1 MQLYETKMKNITNFI
16 FLGCLILI
24 GCKEQTQLN
33 KIESDLKSEYV
44 TIDFFTP
51 SGWSLTIKQ
60 DGSGQ
65 VGFGSHAT
73 DFADFEKNT
82 FNFSDVIQKLESKL
96 EPEGSIS
103 TKIAVNLWEMDES
116 SINVQYTSDKTL
128 VNNYFQKALSAITYN
143 KERIE
148 EIYKDKKP
156 VSFE

>member
-1 MQLYETKMKNITNFI
+1 MKKIVNFI
-16 FLGCLILI
+16 ILGCLIII

-44 TIDFFTP
+44 TVDFFTP
-51 SGWSLTIKQ
+51 SGWSLTINQ

-82 FNFSDVIQKLESKL
+82 FNFSEVIQKLESNL

-103 TKIAVNLWEMDES
+103 TKIAVNLWEVDES
-116 SINVQYTSDKTL
+116 SIDVQYTSDKTL
-128 VNNYFQKALSAITYN
+128 VNNFFQKALSAITIN
-143 KERIE
+143 KERLE
-148 EIYKDKKP
+148 EIYKEIKP